1 MSSLIDKNG
10 FLQSDSTKRA
20 EVLNDQFVSAYTKED
35 TERLPSKGPSPFSA
49 MQKIIVS
56 PNGVAKLLCELKP
69 HKASGPDSIPTYI
82 LKVAADEISP
92 VLTKI
97 FQTCL
102 DTGEVPAD
110 WRKANIVP
118 LFKKGDKHQASNYR
132 PVSLTSV
139 TCKVLEHI
147 VHSNVI
153 NHFLHQDILCDNQH
167 GFRSKRSC
175 ETQLITTLQSI
186 TSQLRTGR
194 DQVDVILLDFSKA
207 FETFFRGDW
216 SWNIFYGHS
225 LPSADS
231 RRAVVSFWRKNVHN
245 TG

>member
-1 MSSLIDKNG
+1 MDAKTDLGIHYPSLEAHWRAKKTKKHKEWNRYKKLQAATQRETRTTEKIYMEEVVSGDLKQNPKRFYSYIKSKRQESEGVSSLIDKNG

-35 TERLPSKGPSPFSA
+35 IERLPSKGPSPFSA
-49 MQKIIVS
+49 MRKIIVS
-56 PNGVAKLLCELKP
+56 PNGVTKLLRDLKP

-82 LKVAADEISP
+82 LKMAADEISP

-97 FQTCL
+97 FQTSL

-153 NHFLHQDILCDNQH
+153 NHFLH
-167 GFRSKRSC
+167 
-175 ETQLITTLQSI
+175 
-186 TSQLRTGR
+186 
-194 DQVDVILLDFSKA
+194 
-207 FETFFRGDW
+207 
-216 SWNIFYGHS
+216 
-225 LPSADS
+225 
-231 RRAVVSFWRKNVHN
+231 
-245 TG
+245 